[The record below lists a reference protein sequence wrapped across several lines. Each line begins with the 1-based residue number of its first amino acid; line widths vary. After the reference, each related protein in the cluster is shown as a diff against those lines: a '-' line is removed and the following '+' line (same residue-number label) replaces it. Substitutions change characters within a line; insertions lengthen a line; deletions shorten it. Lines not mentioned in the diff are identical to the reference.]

1 MTPEDFAERTVLN
14 MPGEQNVALSAG
26 LLLLLTEVAF
36 GLIPLIRD
44 RCRKSSEEVS
54 YMAKNPTWLEKRA
67 LARRVR
73 REMGFR
79 EFRLNGS
86 KVVDAI
92 LHTGAEATVEEV
104 ASLLESV

>member
-14 MPGEQNVALSAG
+14 LPGEQNVALSAA
-26 LLLLLTEVAF
+26 LLLLLTEVAI

-54 YMAKNPTWLEKRA
+54 FMAQNPTWLEKRA

-79 EFRLNGS
+79 EFRLHGG

-104 ASLLESV
+104 AALLDSV